1 MLSDGRLSDEGGLV
15 PQVHLSM
22 PLRGPVAVACGQV
35 GDLR

>member
-1 MLSDGRLSDEGGLV
+1 VLGDGRLSDEGGLV
-15 PQVHLSM
+15 PQVLLAM